1 MKKNELLRK
10 VLSVSV
16 MICMTVT
23 AWSAAFAEEI
33 TVCPEESPLTTIFA
47 GDTRTKQESRE
58 LSRTADSSDRQ
69 AR

>member
-23 AWSAAFAEEI
+23 ARSVEFSDEI
-33 TVCPEESPLTTIFA
+33 TVCP
-47 GDTRTKQESRE
+47 
-58 LSRTADSSDRQ
+58 
-69 AR
+69 